1 MIGAPKTSM
10 FATLITVLATRVA
23 AAPPPARRLEEA
35 SVCDTLAT
43 QVCGE
48 GGVSTLYGS
57 VDGVQVC
64 ADAGGCTVY
73 GGSIIAQGSSYC
85 NIFCDGGCSNDA
97 IRSFVDTHDAGVMS
111 LQCTGQAQLRAY
123 VLMPL
128 CWIIGVWCA
137 ARDSRR
143 TILRNSAQ
151 FGAIL

>member
-1 MIGAPKTSM
+1 MHAFKQNSPM
-10 FATLITVLATRVA
+10 FATYDRRGGA
-23 AAPPPARRLEEA
+23 AARPPPRGVERL
-35 SVCDTLAT
+35 LHPAT

-57 VDGVQVC
+57 VDGEQVC

-128 CWIIGVWCA
+128 CWIIGVW
-137 ARDSRR
+137 
-143 TILRNSAQ
+143 
-151 FGAIL
+151 FG

>member
-1 MIGAPKTSM
+1 M
-10 FATLITVLATRVA
+10 FATLMIA
-23 AAPPPARRLEEA
+23 ASAAPPARRLEES
-35 SVCDTLAT
+35 SVCTTLAT

-57 VDGVQVC
+57 VDGEQVC
-64 ADAGGCTVY
+64 ADAGGCNVY

-128 CWIIGVWCA
+128 CWIIGTPHA
-137 ARDSRR
+137 AAASFACPGVPRALCPS
-143 TILRNSAQ
+143 
-151 FGAIL
+151 

>member
-1 MIGAPKTSM
+1 M
-10 FATLITVLATRVA
+10 FATLMIA
-23 AAPPPARRLEEA
+23 ASAAPPARRLEERSA
-35 SVCDTLAT
+35 APPARRLEESSVCTTLAT

-57 VDGVQVC
+57 VDGEQVC
-64 ADAGGCTVY
+64 PDAGGCNVY

-128 CWIIGVWCA
+128 CWIIGTPHA
-137 ARDSRR
+137 AAASFACPGVPRALCPS
-143 TILRNSAQ
+143 
-151 FGAIL
+151 

>member
-1 MIGAPKTSM
+1 M
-10 FATLITVLATRVA
+10 FATLMIVA
-23 AAPPPARRLEEA
+23 AAPPPARRLEESSA
-35 SVCDTLAT
+35 RGVVCSTLAT

-57 VDGVQVC
+57 VDGEQVC

-97 IRSFVDTHDAGVMS
+97 IRGFVDTHDAGVMS

-128 CWIIGVWCA
+128 CWIIGVW
-137 ARDSRR
+137 
-143 TILRNSAQ
+143 
-151 FGAIL
+151 FG

>member
-1 MIGAPKTSM
+1 M
-10 FATLITVLATRVA
+10 FATLMIA
-23 AAPPPARRLEEA
+23 ASAAPPARRLEERSA
-35 SVCDTLAT
+35 APPARRLEESSVCDTLAT

-57 VDGVQVC
+57 VDGEQVC

-111 LQCTGQAQLRAY
+111 LVGSAVARWKHKCDNTPLLGVVMNRAEGEDITRY
-123 VLMPL
+123 
-128 CWIIGVWCA
+128 
-137 ARDSRR
+137 DY
-143 TILRNSAQ
+143 
-151 FGAIL
+151 